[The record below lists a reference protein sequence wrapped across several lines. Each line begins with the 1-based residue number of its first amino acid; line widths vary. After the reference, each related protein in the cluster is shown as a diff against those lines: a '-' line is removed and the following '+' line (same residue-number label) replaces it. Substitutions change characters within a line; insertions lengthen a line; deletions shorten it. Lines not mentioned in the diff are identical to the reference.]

1 MGLVRHLSVRVPWHD
16 RAWDGHVC
24 NAPLENSSCLAL
36 KLIAENRRDKVEDGI
51 AGEAFDNLTPEQLP
65 PCLRASASF
74 LSPHSQSFDSVMA
87 YSRWSRHHEHIL
99 PRNMHFP
106 AWGAL
111 VIPYRWMLKEG
122 GFEIAKDLEL
132 DADSEREPAEPSWL
146 GRTSWI
152 QGFSNQQTLL
162 DAFAG
167 PLAEEESLVLFY
179 ATRTPLCDDERRVL
193 LGAALLR
200 KKHGLAEYPYDK
212 AENTD
217 LRAMVWERPI
227 QHSLRPHGD
236 AEGFNDGFVMPYHAV
251 LEELERQPDLDVNDY
266 VAFVPDDARIQFSY
280 GSEQVT
286 HGAAASALLA
296 ARGAFERTA
305 SILEGPW
312 ERYIGWIDERLS
324 RLWKLQGPAPGLGVV
339 LSSLHPGFNGTLF
352 AIALSDVLEE
362 NADPWPVIDSILS
375 GDRNPPEGS
384 PAITRMLSRR
394 WERVKNEQPQLD
406 CLKLLA
412 RIELTKTQAGRA
424 LEFDKNNI
432 LSNPYLL
439 FEEDRTDVEPIS
451 FGAVDRGLYP
461 GKEVASAHPL
471 PDACNPDLLEYDNAQ
486 RLRAACVEILERST
500 ADGHTLLPIEDVTEA
515 TRDLSA
521 VHDIPLDA
529 DTVDICRDEFETE
542 ISVIGNGK
550 DMMVQLRRYVQSGK
564 LLRSA
569 VDERLKN
576 SPKAT
581 KIDWRKLVDK
591 KFRKLKKGDADED
604 RAREEKATALERLAK
619 CRIAVLIGPAGTGK
633 TSVLQLLLGQEE
645 VVGSRVRLLAP
656 TGKARVRLG
665 QEANRD
671 GDVQTVAQFL
681 LGLERYDTSTGRYFT
696 NPDAAKMEATT
707 CVIDES
713 SMLTEDMLAAVVDAL
728 PVNCRLILVGD
739 PYQLP
744 PIGAGCPFVDIIEY
758 LQREQSGTGV
768 GELTTPRRQGG
779 EKENKKGGNDRAL
792 ARADVQ
798 LAAIFSG
805 RPLPPGEDEIVANA
819 IDGLDDD
826 TVKFRQWEHATDLAT
841 LIDKVLAEEL
851 ESDGQDLVSS
861 CEASLGAK
869 KNDKGY
875 LNFNQGS
882 SLQVDDWQILSV
894 NRNGPGGSIF
904 LNRGIKERLRNERL
918 KQAVVSNNIPH
929 YRDWMRFTKPRGP
942 EQIVY
947 GDKVICVRNHDR
959 KPWLYEDRTNGHREF
974 LANGE
979 IGIVTGQR
987 KWGKSNPSFT
997 QVEFSGRSDRNF
1009 SFTRSSFSED
1019 GEPFLELAYALTVH
1033 KAQGSEFGSVLLVL
1047 PSHSR
1052 LVSREMLY
1060 TALTR
1065 QKRRIW
1071 ILHQGPFDRFL
1082 SLRQYVFSD
1091 IAGRVTNLIR
1101 TPARKRARMPAE
1113 MPSGFSGSKR
1123 GFLEERL
1130 MHRTIRG
1137 EMVSSK
1143 NELVIANILF
1153 ALEEEGHLT
1162 HEVEPKLPFDD
1173 GRGRW
1178 ADFKIEAKGQTWYW
1192 EHCGMLDDKH
1202 YRKRWKRKKKL
1213 YAKNGYTKHSS
1224 RNPSGRL
1231 IVTKDGPE
1239 LGLDA
1244 KAIHQLAKR
1253 LFVDS

>member
-24 NAPLENSSCLAL
+24 DAPLENSSCLAL
-36 KLIAENRRDKVEDGI
+36 KLVAENRRDEVEEVI
-51 AGEAFDNLTPEQLP
+51 AGEAFDKLPREQLP

-74 LSPHSQSFDSVMA
+74 LSPHSQAFDSVMA
-87 YSRWSRHHEHIL
+87 YSKWSKDHAHIL
-99 PRNMHFP
+99 PRTMHFP

-111 VIPYRWMLKEG
+111 VIPYRWMLKES
-122 GFEIAKDLEL
+122 GFEIAKALEL
-132 DADSEREPAEPSWL
+132 DADPDREPTDPPWL
-146 GRTSWI
+146 ERTSWI

-162 DAFAG
+162 DTFAE

-200 KKHGLAEYPYDK
+200 KKHDLTEYPYDK
-212 AENTD
+212 AKNAD
-217 LRAMVWERPI
+217 LRAMVWERPV
-227 QHSLRPHGD
+227 QHSLRPKGN
-236 AEGFNDGFVMPYHAV
+236 AEGFNDGFVMPYHTV
-251 LEELERQPDLDVNDY
+251 LEELERRPELVANDY

-286 HGAAASALLA
+286 HGVAASALLA
-296 ARGAFERTA
+296 ARGALERTA
-305 SILEGPW
+305 AILEGPW
-312 ERYIGWIDERLS
+312 ERYISWIDERLS

-339 LSSLHPGFNGTLF
+339 LSSLHRGFNGTLF

-375 GDRNPPEGS
+375 GDREPPEGS
-384 PAITRMLSRR
+384 PLVTSMLRR
-394 WERVKNEQPQLD
+394 HWERVKKKPPQLD
-406 CLKLLA
+406 RLKLLA
-412 RIELTKTQAGRA
+412 RMELTKNQADRA
-424 LEFDKNNI
+424 LEFDENEV
-432 LSNPYLL
+432 LANPYRL
-439 FEEDRTDVEPIS
+439 FEEDRTEVEPIS
-451 FGAVDRGLYP
+451 FGVVDRGLYP

-471 PDACNPDLLEYDNAQ
+471 PDACNPDLQEYDNAH
-486 RLRAACVEILERST
+486 RLRAACVEILEQST
-500 ADGHTLLPIEDVTEA
+500 ADGHTLLPVDEVAEA

-529 DTVDICRDEFETE
+529 DMVDICRDEFESV
-542 ISVIGNGK
+542 ISVIGNEK
-550 DMMVQLRRYVQSGK
+550 DMMVQLGRYVQSGK
-564 LLRSA
+564 LLQSA

-576 SPKAT
+576 LPKAT
-581 KIDWRKLVDK
+581 KVNWRKLVDE
-591 KFRKLKKGDADED
+591 KFGEMKEGDTDED
-604 RAREEKATALERLAK
+604 RARAEKVTALERLARS
-619 CRIAVLIGPAGTGK
+619 RIAVLIGPAGTGK
-633 TSVLQLLLGQEE
+633 TSVLQLLLGQEKI
-645 VVGSRVRLLAP
+645 VGPRVRLLAP

-665 QEANRD
+665 QETKRE
-671 GDVQTVAQFL
+671 GEVQTVAQFL
-681 LGLERYDTSTGRYFT
+681 LGLERYDTPTGRYFT
-696 NPDAAKMEATT
+696 NSEAAKKEATT
-707 CVIDES
+707 CVVDES

-728 PVNCRLILVGD
+728 PENCRLILVGD

-779 EKENKKGGNDRAL
+779 EGDGKSGGNNRAL

-805 RPLPPGEDEIVANA
+805 RPLPPGEDEIVVNA
-819 IDGLDDD
+819 IEGLDDD
-826 TVKFRQWEHATDLAT
+826 TVKYRQWEHAADLAT

-851 ESDGQDLVSS
+851 ESEEQDLVPAF
-861 CEASLGAK
+861 EASLGAE
-869 KNDKGY
+869 KNSKGY
-875 LNFNQGS
+875 LVFDRGS
-882 SLQVDDWQILSV
+882 SHRVDQWQILSV
-894 NRNGPGGSIF
+894 NRNGPGGSVF
-904 LNRGIKERLRNERL
+904 LNRGIKERLRSERL
-918 KQAVVSNNIPH
+918 KQAVESNNKPH
-929 YRDWMRFTKPRGP
+929 YQEWMRFTKPRGP

-947 GDKVICVRNHDR
+947 GDKVICVRNHR
-959 KPWLYEDRTNGHREF
+959 RTPWLYKDKAKGRREF

-979 IGIVTGQR
+979 IGVVTGQR
-987 KWGKSNPSFT
+987 TWGKRNPNFT
-997 QVEFSGRSDRNF
+997 HVELSGRGDRNF

-1019 GEPFLELAYALTVH
+1019 GQPFLELAYALTVH
-1033 KAQGSEFGSVLLVL
+1033 KAQGSEFGSVMLVL

-1082 SLRQYVFSD
+1082 ALRQYAFSD
-1091 IAGRVTNLIR
+1091 IGARFTNLLR
-1101 TPARKRARMPAE
+1101 TPARKKARIPAE
-1113 MPSGFSGSKR
+1113 IPAGFSGSKR

-1153 ALEEEGHLT
+1153 GLEKEGHLT

-1178 ADFKIEAKGQTWYW
+1178 ADFKVEAGGQTWYW
-1192 EHCGMLDDKH
+1192 EHCGMLDDEH
-1202 YRKRWKRKKKL
+1202 YRNRWEKKKKL
-1213 YAKNGYTKHSS
+1213 YAENGFTIHSDKNA
-1224 RNPSGRL
+1224 SGRL
-1231 IVTKDGPE
+1231 IVTVDGPNQ
-1239 LGLDA
+1239 GLDA
-1244 KAIHQLAKR
+1244 KAIEKLAQD
-1253 LFVDS
+1253 LFVG